1 MHSPDTPST
10 CLAKPVGFPS
20 SERLNRVQATRMKL
34 WKTSTGSHTG
44 DLICAPID
52 TASGT
57 RMRAAGGR
65 AFSSS
70 SSFSVPSALLRVL
83 RVTPV
88 FALSL
93 SFLVSGFLLPAP
105 ASAQIRKLVEENGR
119 IVFVNADENMPART
133 GKGKS
138 ASSNTALAAASRAGS
153 ALAPGEADEHGYRVL
168 SRAEI
173 DKYVE
178 ELAAKHNVDPELIR
192 AVIAAESGYNPA
204 ATSRKGA
211 QGLMQLMPGTAQQLG
226 VRDAYNA
233 KQNLEAGVRYLRAL
247 LDKYDGDLDKALAA
261 YNAGEGAVARAG
273 GVPNIRET
281 QNYVRRITDQYFHS
295 DPTGAH
301 SWIPAP
307 RTIRREVDAN
317 GKVVFTNE

>member
-1 MHSPDTPST
+1 MTPRKT
-10 CLAKPVGFPS
+10 LA
-20 SERLNRVQATRMKL
+20 A
-34 WKTSTGSHTG
+34 SHTDSPRRAG
-44 DLICAPID
+44 APRGAATPARPED
-52 TASGT
+52 
-57 RMRAAGGR
+57 RRARPEERRGC
-65 AFSSS
+65 
-70 SSFSVPSALLRVL
+70 ALLHVL
-83 RVTPV
+83 TSSRGTART
-88 FALSL
+88 ALAL
-93 SFLVSGFLLPAP
+93 LAASFLLSTAP
-105 ASAQIRKLVEENGR
+105 AHAQIRKLVEENGR
-119 IVFVNADENMPART
+119 IVFVNADENAPART
-133 GKGKS
+133 GKGKGAS
-138 ASSNTALAAASRAGS
+138 ANSNSALAAASRAGS
-153 ALAPGEADEHGYRVL
+153 ALEPGESDERRYRVL
-168 SRAEI
+168 NRAEI

-192 AVIAAESGYNPA
+192 AVIAAESGYNPE

-247 LDKYDGDLDKALAA
+247 LDKYNGDLDKALAA

-295 DPTGAH
+295 DSGLAH
-301 SWIPAP
+301 GWMPAP

>member
-1 MHSPDTPST
+1 MKPQTTSAASST
-10 CLAKPVGFPS
+10 DNPV
-20 SERLNRVQATRMKL
+20 
-34 WKTSTGSHTG
+34 
-44 DLICAPID
+44 CAPE
-52 TASGT
+52 
-57 RMRAAGGR
+57 
-65 AFSSS
+65 
-70 SSFSVPSALLRVL
+70 PSALLQIGAPSGAATPGCALL
-83 RVTPV
+83 RLFPSSSVPV
-88 FALSL
+88 RTALALLAGFCLL
-93 SFLVSGFLLPAP
+93 SPAP
-105 ASAQIRKLVEENGR
+105 ARAQIRKLVEENGR
-119 IVFVNADENMPART
+119 IIFVNADENAPART
-133 GKGKS
+133 GKGKAAS
-138 ASSNTALAAASRAGS
+138 ANSNSALAAASRAGS
-153 ALAPGEADEHGYRVL
+153 ALAPGESDERGYRVL

-247 LDKYDGDLDKALAA
+247 LDKYNGDLDKALAA

-281 QNYVRRITDQYFHS
+281 QNYVRRITDRYFRS
-295 DPTGAH
+295 DSTGAH
-301 SWIPAP
+301 TWMPAP
-307 RTIRREVDAN
+307 RTIRREVDAS

>member
-1 MHSPDTPST
+1 MT
-10 CLAKPVGFPS
+10 
-20 SERLNRVQATRMKL
+20 L
-34 WKTSTGSHTG
+34 WKTLRGGST
-44 DLICAPID
+44 DNPVCAPVPMPRAEGPEEVQPIA
-52 TASGT
+52 ASPQIGT
-57 RMRAAGGR
+57 GIPAC
-65 AFSSS
+65 
-70 SSFSVPSALLRVL
+70 P
-83 RVTPV
+83 
-88 FALSL
+88 
-93 SFLVSGFLLPAP
+93 PAP
-105 ASAQIRKLVEENGR
+105 RARIAAVLFATALFATAAAPAHAQIRKLVEENGR
-119 IVFVNADENMPART
+119 IVFVNADENNPVRAT
-133 GKGKS
+133 KGKS
-138 ASSNTALAAASRAGS
+138 ANTNSALASASRAGS
-153 ALAPGEADEHGYRVL
+153 AAPVDSDPRGFHVL

-233 KQNLEAGVRYLRAL
+233 KQNLDAGVRYLRAL
-247 LDKYDGDLDKALAA
+247 LDKYNGDLDKALAA

-281 QNYVRRITDQYFHS
+281 QNYIRRITDQYYHS
-295 DPTGAH
+295 DPNGPH
-301 SWIPAP
+301 GWMPAP
-307 RTIRREVDAN
+307 RTIRREVDAS

>member
-1 MHSPDTPST
+1 MKPKTTSPPS
-10 CLAKPVGFPS
+10 
-20 SERLNRVQATRMKL
+20 R
-34 WKTSTGSHTG
+34 TG
-44 DLICAPID
+44 IPACP
-52 TASGT
+52 
-57 RMRAAGGR
+57 
-65 AFSSS
+65 
-70 SSFSVPSALLRVL
+70 
-83 RVTPV
+83 
-88 FALSL
+88 LSL
-93 SFLVSGFLLPAP
+93 AAILATAFLAAAPSPAH
-105 ASAQIRKLVEENGR
+105 AQIRKLVEENGH
-119 IVFVNADENMPART
+119 IVFVNADENTPART
-133 GKGKS
+133 GKGKGANS
-138 ASSNTALAAASRAGS
+138 DSALAAASRVGS
-153 ALAPGEADEHGYRVL
+153 ALAPGESDEHGYRVL

-178 ELAAKHNVDPELIR
+178 ELAAKHNVDPDLIR

-226 VRDAYNA
+226 VRDAYNP

-247 LDKYDGDLDKALAA
+247 LDKYNGDLDKALAA

-281 QNYVRRITDQYFHS
+281 QNYVRRITDQYFHA

-301 SWIPAP
+301 TWMPAP

>member
-1 MHSPDTPST
+1 MTLWKKLPGSRTDN
-10 CLAKPVGFPS
+10 PVGVPFDS
-20 SERLNRVQATRMKL
+20 ATGARNRVR
-34 WKTSTGSHTG
+34 
-44 DLICAPID
+44 
-52 TASGT
+52 
-57 RMRAAGGR
+57 RVRAF
-65 AFSSS
+65 FSSS
-70 SSFSVPSALLRVL
+70 SLSVPSAFLRVL

-93 SFLVSGFLLPAP
+93 SFLVFGVLLPAP
-105 ASAQIRKLVEENGR
+105 ASAQIRKLVEENGH
-119 IVFVNADENMPART
+119 IVFVNADENAPART
-133 GKGKS
+133 GRGKGAS
-138 ASSNTALAAASRAGS
+138 ANSALAAASRAGS
-153 ALAPGEADEHGYRVL
+153 ALGPDESDPRRERTL
-168 SRAEI
+168 SHAEI
-173 DKYVE
+173 DRYVE

-192 AVIAAESGYNPA
+192 AVIAAESGYNPV

-247 LDKYDGDLDKALAA
+247 LDTYNGDLDKALAA

-281 QNYVRRITDQYFHS
+281 QNYVRRITNQYFHS

-307 RTIRREVDAN
+307 RTIRRELDAN

>member
-1 MHSPDTPST
+1 MT
-10 CLAKPVGFPS
+10 
-20 SERLNRVQATRMKL
+20 L
-34 WKTSTGSHTG
+34 WKT
-44 DLICAPID
+44 L
-52 TASGT
+52 
-57 RMRAAGGR
+57 RGGR
-65 AFSSS
+65 ADNPACPEARRVCAHELSVLQHTSAPSGKTTPSCALLRHLSSS
-70 SSFSVPSALLRVL
+70 SVPLRSALAILA
-83 RVTPV
+83 T
-88 FALSL
+88 F
-93 SFLVSGFLLPAP
+93 FLLSPSPAY
-105 ASAQIRKLVEENGR
+105 AQIRKLVEENGH
-119 IVFVNADENMPART
+119 IVFVNADDNTPART
-133 GKGKS
+133 GRGKG
-138 ASSNTALAAASRAGS
+138 ANSNSALAAASRAGS
-153 ALAPGEADEHGYRVL
+153 ALPPGERDEHGYRVL

-192 AVIAAESGYNPA
+192 AVIAAESGYNAA

-247 LDKYDGDLDKALAA
+247 LDKYNGDLDKALAA

-281 QNYVRRITDQYFHS
+281 QNYVRRITDQYFHG

-301 SWIPAP
+301 SWMPAP

-317 GKVVFTNE
+317 GKVIFTNE